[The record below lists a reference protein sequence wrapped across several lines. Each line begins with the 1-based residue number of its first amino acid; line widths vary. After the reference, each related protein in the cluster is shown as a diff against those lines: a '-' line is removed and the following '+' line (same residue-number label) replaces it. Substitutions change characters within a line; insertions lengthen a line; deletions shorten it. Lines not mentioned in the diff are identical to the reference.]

1 MTEAQARERLCREW
15 VARYARGRAAPIRV
29 SIVRHQSAPSVLRF
43 SVSPCKTVSPSA
55 PRRMRRQSLISRRA
69 DTKMRDMRSI
79 NACLLALA
87 LGMTGAAS
95 VLLAQG
101 NSAAAVADGGR
112 VFQNTCSNCHGP
124 DGNEIPGIDL
134 GRGRFRRP
142 MTDRDL
148 IQIIRTG
155 IPGTPMPATNLS
167 DEQAAHVVAYL
178 RSVAAA
184 TPTSSAA
191 GNSARGKAVFDG
203 KGACA
208 SCHRVNGLGSRLGP
222 DLSDIGQQRRSVD
235 LERSLVDPDAE
246 VLGTNR
252 FYHATTKDGVT
263 TTGRLLNLDTFTI
276 QMIDSKE
283 RLRSFIKADL
293 KGHGF
298 ADTSGMPSYK
308 STLSAQE
315 LADVVSYLAS
325 LKGKVTP

>member
-1 MTEAQARERLCREW
+1 
-15 VARYARGRAAPIRV
+15 
-29 SIVRHQSAPSVLRF
+29 
-43 SVSPCKTVSPSA
+43 
-55 PRRMRRQSLISRRA
+55 
-69 DTKMRDMRSI
+69 MRSRH
-79 NACLLALA
+79 ALVLTLVVGVSSA
-87 LGMTGAAS
+87 GTL
-95 VLLAQG
+95 LLAQS
-101 NSAAAVADGGR
+101 NAAAVADGGR

-142 MTDRDL
+142 ITDQDL

-167 DEQAAHVVAYL
+167 DEQASHVVAYL
-178 RSVAAA
+178 RSVATA
-184 TPTSSAA
+184 TPTSSAV
-191 GNSARGKAVFDG
+191 GNSARGKSVFDG

-208 SCHRVNGLGSRLGP
+208 TCHRVNGLGSRLGP

-246 VLGTNR
+246 VLGTSR
-252 FYHATTKDGVT
+252 FYHVTTKDGVT

-325 LKGKVTP
+325 LKGRVTP